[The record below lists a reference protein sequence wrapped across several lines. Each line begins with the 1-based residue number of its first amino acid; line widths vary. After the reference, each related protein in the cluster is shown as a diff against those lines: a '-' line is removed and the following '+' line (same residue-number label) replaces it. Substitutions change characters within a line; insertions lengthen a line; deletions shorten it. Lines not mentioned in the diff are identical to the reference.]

1 MTNQLNRC
9 KAKNKRGEPCQASAT
24 DNGFCYFHANPGVAA
39 ELGRRGG
46 RRNRHVDR
54 TQLLPLPS
62 LGSTGDVKNAL
73 EQTIADL
80 RQERLP
86 ARMATGLSSLFN
98 TLLRVF
104 PSAEAEE
111 ELKLLKE
118 RIKALELAKAK

>member
-1 MTNQLNRC
+1 
-9 KAKNKRGEPCQASAT
+9 
-24 DNGFCYFHANPGVAA
+24 
-39 ELGRRGG
+39 
-46 RRNRHVDR
+46 
-54 TQLLPLPS
+54 
-62 LGSTGDVKNAL
+62 
-73 EQTIADL
+73 
-80 RQERLP
+80 LP

>member
-1 MTNQLNRC
+1 VTNQLNRC